1 MKNPLFNLKFKGLSF
16 LLLLSWAGQSQNAL
30 DFDGIDDQVTVA
42 SASGQISG
50 GTGMTLSMWVNPTT
64 VSTGWPDFDGYAGF
78 RNETN
83 ADFYILQLGGT
94 DVEARFRN
102 SGGTVYTI
110 TANSALNLNSWNHFV
125 LTYDGSTLSL
135 YQDGTFVSSIPAT
148 GSFSSSSETFNLGF
162 LPFSGNN
169 FMFDGQLD
177 DVGLWNRALSSTEV
191 NTLYNACGM
200 DLTDPSLK
208 LSYEFNQGTA
218 GGSNSGISSLTDSKG
233 NINGTLSNFTLSGN
247 SSNFVTSPLQ
257 GINNIVLNINSC
269 GPYLGPNGINY
280 TQSGHYIDTISPSTS
295 GCDTIMD
302 LTLVVNNLD
311 SSASRIASNTLEANE
326 TDTAATYQWLKCT
339 DNYSKI
345 VGATRRQFTFVLNGS
360 YAVEV
365 SLNGCVDTSACI
377 VITNVGL
384 EELNADMLHIYPN
397 PAQNHINL
405 EYPAGSFDKYELLSL
420 DGALIKQ
427 GKLNRS
433 GNSVIELAQIPGGLF
448 FIRTIGSAGTLT
460 QKIQI
465 TP

>member
-1 MKNPLFNLKFKGLSF
+1 MFCWKIKSLIF
-16 LLLLSWAGQSQNAL
+16 LVLLGFSGQSQNAL
-30 DFDGIDDQVTVA
+30 DFDGVDDQATVA
-42 SASGQISG
+42 NASGMITS
-50 GTGMTLSMWVNPTT
+50 GTGITLSMWVYPTNG
-64 VSTGWPDFDGYAGF
+64 SSGWPDFDGFGGF
-78 RNETN
+78 RNNTD
-83 ADFYILQLGGT
+83 ADFYVMQLGSA

-102 SGGTVYTI
+102 SAGTVYTI
-110 TANSALNLNSWNHFV
+110 TSNSILNQNSWNHFV
-125 LTYDGSTLSL
+125 LTYDGTTLSL
-135 YQDGTFVSSIPAT
+135 YQDGAL
-148 GSFSSSSETFNLGF
+148 SSSM
-162 LPFSGNN
+162 PASGSISSTTEPLSMGYLSFPGND
-169 FMFDGQLD
+169 FMFDGRLD
-177 DVGLWNRALSSTEV
+177 DVGLWDRALSSAEV

-218 GGSNSGISSLTDSKG
+218 GGANSGISSLTDSKG

-247 SSNFVTSPLQ
+247 SSNFVASPLQ
-257 GINNIVLNINSC
+257 GINNIILNINSC
-269 GPYLGPNGINY
+269 GPYLAPNGINY
-280 TQSGHYIDTISPSTS
+280 TQSGHYIDTISPSAS

-326 TDTAATYQWLKCT
+326 ADTAATYQWLKCT

-384 EELNADMLHIYPN
+384 QELNADMLQIYPN
-397 PAQNHINL
+397 PAHNHINL
-405 EYPAGSFDKYELLSL
+405 EYPAGSFEKYELLSL

-427 GKLNRS
+427 GELNRS
-433 GNSVIELAQIPGGLF
+433 GNSEIELSQIPGGLF